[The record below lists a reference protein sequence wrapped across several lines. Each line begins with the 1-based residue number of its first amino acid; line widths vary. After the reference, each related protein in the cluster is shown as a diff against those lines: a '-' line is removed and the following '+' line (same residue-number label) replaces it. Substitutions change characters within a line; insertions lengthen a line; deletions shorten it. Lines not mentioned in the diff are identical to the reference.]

1 MKFVYQAVERIPRE
15 LQPGT
20 VYHSEEFE
28 LAGLLCACGCGHR
41 ITLLVPDS
49 HQVYCEDGLATIRPS
64 IAVCDGPCKS
74 HYVITAG
81 AVDWLNAF
89 SHAEAT
95 SLMQSQIARHVA
107 KDEKPK
113 SWVDWVLGA
122 VRWFFGR
129 FRSTFRP

>member
-1 MKFVYQAVERIPRE
+1 MNFVYQAVERIPRQ

-49 HQVYCEDGLATIRPS
+49 HQVICEDGLATIRPS

-81 AVDWLNAF
+81 RTEWLDAF
-89 SHAEAT
+89 SSDQAT
-95 SLMQSQIARHVA
+95 SLMKSQIARHAA
-107 KDEKPK
+107 KDGKRK
-113 SWVDWVLGA
+113 SWFRRVRNA
-122 VRWFFGR
+122 VGWLVNRVKSLFTG
-129 FRSTFRP
+129 

>member
-1 MKFVYQAVERIPRE
+1 MKFLYQAVDRIPRE
-15 LQPGT
+15 LQSNI

-49 HQVYCEDGLATIRPS
+49 HQVISEDGLATIRPS

-81 AVDWLNAF
+81 QVNWLPAF
-89 SHAEAT
+89 SSIQA
-95 SLMQSQIARHVA
+95 SSVMQAQIARHAA
-107 KDEKPK
+107 KDARQK
-113 SWVDWVLGA
+113 SWI
-122 VRWFFGR
+122 GR
-129 FRSTFRP
+129 MLTIARRLLDRIKSVFLR